1 MTDQILYMNKYD
13 VLTNDGVRYMNETI
27 WALNENDAE
36 KIALS
41 MPSDYGR
48 AIVYARAREVK
59 Q

>member
-13 VLTNDGVRYMNETI
+13 VLTNDGAQYVNMTI
-27 WALNENDAE
+27 FALTENDAE